1 MQRKIPAIYRRLLIS
16 KRSTQKP
23 RLIHP
28 FLFDMKIS
36 RLLTASIVFL
46 LLHFYSFSQIKND
59 IEVSADARSGEYSVR
74 AASLN
79 WIFRGSVG
87 QPLQDL
93 KSESGTDA
101 LGAYKAI
108 RFKWKNNNNYAARI
122 RWYAQQPVVLFDLI
136 LPEGAQESPVA
147 FPEFTSIP
155 ELPFRFSYHNHIFA
169 LPQFLLEETSTPWML
184 YNDHAQACVISP
196 ASDFMVSLMTHKD
209 SATISSGLNPE
220 VKKLPAGFT
229 HSTLMVL
236 DKGIRNTW
244 DGWGKALRTLYGRKR
259 PGNDADVL
267 LKYFGYW
274 TDNGGDYYYNYD
286 TAKGYAGTL
295 LAVRQYYKEQGIPLG
310 YMQLDSWWYKK
321 TRNNV
326 YGKEG
331 AAVKKPQ
338 FPAGA
343 WNRSGGLLEYKA
355 DSFLFPEGLA
365 EFQHKL
371 GLPLVTH
378 NRWIDSASPYQ
389 QRFKI
394 SHAAAI
400 DPAFWDEIMAYLKK
414 SGVKVYEQDWMNY
427 MYRLNPAMASDINI
441 GNAFTGGMAK
451 AAQKNGIDLQYCMAL
466 PRYFMQGLKYNN
478 LTSIRPSGDRFMS
491 KRWMNFIFTSQL
503 AYETGIWPWCDV
515 FKSSETGNMI
525 VAVLSAGAVGTGD
538 AIGKEDK
545 ANILMA
551 CRPDGVLVKPDVPLL
566 PMDADYVQLARGE
579 YKPLLASTYTRH
591 GDITTNYV
599 FAFADTNT
607 TINRYSFR
615 PADIGIKN
623 RVLIYDPQRNTAQLL
638 DAAQTFQA
646 ELPEEK
652 YAYYILAP
660 LTSSGIAFL
669 GDTGKIAATGKKRI
683 ANILSSGKNLQVKV
697 LFARGEGTVVLKGY
711 SEKKITTDRGV
722 LTKDPSNHLFTLTIR
737 APKNGNMLTVNLTGR

>member
-1 MQRKIPAIYRRLLIS
+1 M
-16 KRSTQKP
+16 
-23 RLIHP
+23 
-28 FLFDMKIS
+28 
-36 RLLTASIVFL
+36 
-46 LLHFYSFSQIKND
+46 
-59 IEVSADARSGEYSVR
+59 
-74 AASLN
+74 
-79 WIFRGSVG
+79 
-87 QPLQDL
+87 
-93 KSESGTDA
+93 
-101 LGAYKAI
+101 
-108 RFKWKNNNNYAARI
+108 
-122 RWYAQQPVVLFDLI
+122 
-136 LPEGAQESPVA
+136 
-147 FPEFTSIP
+147 
-155 ELPFRFSYHNHIFA
+155 
-169 LPQFLLEETSTPWML
+169 
-184 YNDHAQACVISP
+184 
-196 ASDFMVSLMTHKD
+196 
-209 SATISSGLNPE
+209 
-220 VKKLPAGFT
+220 
-229 HSTLMVL
+229 
-236 DKGIRNTW
+236 
-244 DGWGKALRTLYGRKR
+244 
-259 PGNDADVL
+259 
-267 LKYFGYW
+267 
-274 TDNGGDYYYNYD
+274 
-286 TAKGYAGTL
+286 
-295 LAVRQYYKEQGIPLG
+295 
-310 YMQLDSWWYKK
+310 
-321 TRNNV
+321 
-326 YGKEG
+326 
-331 AAVKKPQ
+331 
-338 FPAGA
+338 
-343 WNRSGGLLEYKA
+343 
-355 DSFLFPEGLA
+355 
-365 EFQHKL
+365 
-371 GLPLVTH
+371 
-378 NRWIDSASPYQ
+378 
-389 QRFKI
+389 
-394 SHAAAI
+394 
-400 DPAFWDEIMAYLKK
+400 
-414 SGVKVYEQDWMNY
+414 KVYEQDWMNY

-478 LTSIRPSGDRFMS
+478 LTSIRPSGDRFMP

-697 LFARGEGTVVLKGY
+697 LFARGESAVVLKGY